1 MIPHARPTM
10 GDIEAAAAAAVIYSG
25 QLAQGR
31 QVEAFEAEVAE
42 RLGRRH
48 AVAVSSGTAALML
61 TLRALDVKGG
71 RVLVPS
77 YVCSALLHAAHHA
90 GATAVLADVDRVD
103 GNLYAVPATV
113 EGGIQAVVVPHMFGQ
128 PSSIDRS
135 SWGGAAVVED
145 LAMALGCHGVG
156 TTGVASIC
164 SFYATKMITSGG
176 EGGMV
181 VADDASLIDEI
192 RSLREYDGHDPQV
205 LRWNAKLTDVS
216 AAIGRVQLRRLDEFV
231 ETRRAHAHRYHQQ
244 LQDTE
249 FTLPPVSEGANGY
262 RFVVQLPDRCRL
274 EDALSHMR
282 DAGVICHRPIDRPL
296 HRWLG
301 IEDAQFPVSTLL
313 WETSMSIPIYPSMTT
328 QQQDVICTALMALVE
343 GVES

>member
-1 MIPHARPTM
+1 MIPHSRPTV
-10 GDIEAAAAAAVIYSG
+10 GDLEAAAAAAVIHSG

-31 QVEAFEAEVAE
+31 QVEAFEAETAE

-71 RVLVPS
+71 RVLLPS
-77 YVCSALLHAAHHA
+77 YVCSALLHAVHHA

-103 GNLYAVPATV
+103 GNLHAEPAATDP
-113 EGGIQAVVVPHMFGQ
+113 GMQAVVIPHLFGQ
-128 PSSIDRS
+128 PASIDSS

-145 LAMALGCHGVG
+145 LAMALGCDGVG
-156 TTGVASIC
+156 TAGVASIC

-181 VADDASLIDEI
+181 VGDDDSLIDEI

-231 ETRRAHAHRYHQQ
+231 ATRRGHAHRYHQL
-244 LQDTE
+244 LQDTQL
-249 FTLPPVSEGANGY
+249 TLPPVSERANGY
-262 RFVVQLPDRCRL
+262 RFVVQLPDHCRL
-274 EDALSHMR
+274 EDALIHMR

-296 HRWLG
+296 HRWLR
-301 IEDAQFPVSTLL
+301 IADAQFPASTLL
-313 WETSMSIPIYPSMTT
+313 WETSMSVPIYPSMTA
-328 QQQDVICTALMALVE
+328 QQQDIICAALRKLV
-343 GVES
+343 GGGAS